1 MVDITEDSGFFQQ
14 LTAQQM
20 NSDVSVRLL
29 HDSTDGWSQLYL
41 TDRHGKFR
49 VLKVLK
55 PEFRGNPLYEE
66 LLKKEF
72 EIGYTLSHPGICE
85 IYGFHESAELGN
97 CIEMEWIDG
106 DSLSDLIIR
115 NHISKELAV
124 KLFSQICSAVQYIH
138 SRQIVHRDLKPSN
151 IMVTHNG
158 QNIKIIDFG
167 LSDSDSFSILKAPAG
182 TVNFAAPELL
192 EGKECDHRID
202 IYSLGRILEL
212 LGIKCPRTVAK
223 CVKANPKD
231 RFSEPVKITDSL
243 NHEIIYRKSVIL
255 SLSVILI
262 LAAICIMK
270 NFNTPFIQPSVD
282 SPDSVFTV
290 ETDSI
295 LPSDSSIIIS
305 EPDTEM
311 IYSTELIDELFRQAT
326 DMVVS
331 TEEQN

>member
-182 TVNFAAPELL
+182 TMNFAAPELL
-192 EGKECDHRID
+192 EGKECDHRVD
-202 IYSLGRILEL
+202 IYSLGRILDI
-212 LGIKCPRTVAK
+212 LGIKCPRTVAR
-223 CVKANPKD
+223 CIKANPKD
-231 RFSEPVKITDSL
+231 RFADPMKILESL
-243 NHEIIYRKSVIL
+243 KHENVCIKAALSSLPAIL
-255 SLSVILI
+255 V
-262 LAAICIMK
+262 LAIICILK
-270 NFNTPFIQPSVD
+270 NTNTVSVQPSAD
-282 SPDSVFTV
+282 SSESAFTV

-295 LPSDSSIIIS
+295 RASDPLIQPV
-305 EPDTEM
+305 PDTEI

-331 TEEQN
+331 TEERN

>member
-1 MVDITEDSGFFQQ
+1 MIDIVEDSGFFQQ
-14 LTAQQM
+14 LTAQQLS
-20 NSDVSVRLL
+20 SDGSVRLL
-29 HDSTDGWSQLYL
+29 HDSADGWSQLYL
-41 TDRHGKFR
+41 ADRHGRFR
-49 VLKVLK
+49 MLKVLK

-106 DSLSDLIIR
+106 DSLSNLISRHRIT
-115 NHISKELAV
+115 KKLAV
-124 KLFSQICSAVQYIH
+124 KLFSQICNAVQYIH

-182 TVNFAAPELL
+182 TTNFAAPELL
-192 EGKECDHRID
+192 QGKECDHRID
-202 IYSLGRILEL
+202 IYSLGKILDL
-212 LGIKCPRTVAK
+212 LGIKCPRTVTK
-223 CVKANPKD
+223 CIKTNPKD
-231 RFSEPVKITDSL
+231 RFTEPINILQSL
-243 NHEIIYRKSVIL
+243 KLEIIYRKLFIT
-255 SLSVILI
+255 SLSAILI
-262 LAAICIMK
+262 VGTVCILK
-270 NFNTPFIQPSVD
+270 NISTPFVHSNVNPTNPVAYI
-282 SPDSVFTV
+282 

-295 LPSDSSIIIS
+295 PPKDSSITS
-305 EPDTEM
+305 VPDTEM

-331 TEEQN
+331 TQEQN

>member
-1 MVDITEDSGFFQQ
+1 MIDIVEESGFFQQ

-20 NSDVSVRLL
+20 RSGNSVRLL

-41 TDRHGKFR
+41 ADRHGRFR

-106 DSLSDLIIR
+106 DSLSHLISR
-115 NHISKELAV
+115 NHISKKLAV

-158 QNIKIIDFG
+158 QNVKIIDFG
-167 LSDSDSFSILKAPAG
+167 LSDSDSFSILKTPAG
-182 TVNFAAPELL
+182 TTNFAAPELI
-192 EGKECDHRID
+192 EGKECNHLTD
-202 IYSLGRILEL
+202 IYSLGKILDI
-212 LGIKCPRTVAK
+212 LGIKCPRTIAK
-223 CVKANPKD
+223 CIKVNPKE
-231 RFSEPVKITDSL
+231 RFTEPIKITDSL
-243 NHEIIYRKSVIL
+243 KHELIYRKLVIS
-255 SLSVILI
+255 SLSAIFI
-262 LAAICIMK
+262 LAIICILK
-270 NFNTPFIQPSVD
+270 IDTPFIRPTVH
-282 SPDSVFTV
+282 SPKAAFTV
-290 ETDSI
+290 ETDS
-295 LPSDSSIIIS
+295 SKKGDSSIITA
-305 EPDTEM
+305 PDTEV
-311 IYSTELIDELFRQAT
+311 IYSTEMIDELFQQAT
-326 DMVVS
+326 DMVI
-331 TEEQN
+331 TTQEEK

>member
-1 MVDITEDSGFFQQ
+1 MVDIVEDSGFFQQ

-20 NSDVSVRLL
+20 NSGNSVRLL

-41 TDRHGKFR
+41 ADRHGRFR

-85 IYGFHESAELGN
+85 IYGFHTSAELGN

-106 DSLSDLIIR
+106 DSLSDLISR
-115 NHISKELAV
+115 NHIPKKLAI

-158 QNIKIIDFG
+158 QNIKIVDFG

-182 TVNFAAPELL
+182 TMNFAAPELL
-192 EGKECDHRID
+192 EGKECDHRVD
-202 IYSLGRILEL
+202 IYSLGRILDM
-212 LGIKCPRTVAK
+212 LGIKCPRTVAR
-223 CVKANPKD
+223 CIKANPKD
-231 RFSEPVKITDSL
+231 RFAEPIKILESL
-243 NHEIIYRKSVIL
+243 KLEIIYRKLVIS
-255 SLSVILI
+255 SLSAILI
-262 LAAICIMK
+262 LATICILR
-270 NFNTPFIQPSVD
+270 NINTLFIQPPVD
-282 SPDSVFTV
+282 SPDQAISVK
-290 ETDSI
+290 TDSI
-295 LPSDSSIIIS
+295 LPTDSSIIS
-305 EPDTEM
+305 VPDTEM
-311 IYSTELIDELFRQAT
+311 IYSTEIIDELFRQAT